1 MSQTIIGD
9 VCSRIRNLTKGYKQD
24 SFLTDKEIYLLFK
37 KHAALVIKR
46 LDEKG
51 KLIKFSAV
59 FETLDYVEL
68 EEVDRVEA
76 TCMGVKSY
84 TTFRRTKLTM
94 PMFTEG
100 AMGPMINSITS
111 IDGST
116 ACQII
121 RNIDLYNYMTRQKN
135 FKYNDTKYCW
145 FLNDRLYFPNVSWP
159 AVRIEGIF
167 EDDISE
173 FKCCNYEDKCKPRQQ
188 QSLNVPD
195 YVLSEIETNVL
206 KDLGIQLQLP
216 EDMGQANL
224 NVLR

>member
-9 VCSRIRNLTKGYKQD
+9 VCSRIRNLTKGYTQD

-37 KHAALVIKR
+37 KHASLVMKR

-84 TTFRRTKLTM
+84 TTFRRTKQTM

-145 FLNDRLYFPNVSWP
+145 FLNDRLYFPNVNWP

-167 EDDISE
+167 EDDISQ

-195 YVLSEIETNVL
+195 YILSEIEANVL
-206 KDLGIQLQLP
+206 KDIGIQLQIP
-216 EDMGQANL
+216 EDMGQGNL
-224 NVLR
+224 NTLR

>member
-37 KHAALVIKR
+37 KHAALVMKR